1 MDAGSISC
9 TIAALAM
16 LLLAGYFTLVE
27 AAFSN
32 ASRARIKAL
41 EDSERRTRRALS
53 VLDDWERA
61 RGAILIGTNLAHV
74 ALAAL
79 VTYVAIDV
87 WPLWSAAVAAVYAA
101 LLVFFLAEA
110 IPKCLAVRRAER
122 VCLATA
128 LSLKFFTAV
137 FRPVY
142 FLFAAIGRGIARFTK
157 GDAEVSVTEDELYD
171 IIEDMT
177 DQGSLDTERGEL
189 VSSALQFADLT
200 AENILTARVDVA
212 AIDVEWDAAKVL
224 DFIKRERHS
233 RLPVYSE
240 SVDNIIGVLQIR
252 KYIREYLAHGE
263 QADLRALLD
272 EAYFVSR
279 DMKIDELLSVMSAK
293 KLNMAVVNDGYG
305 GTLGIVT
312 VEDILEE
319 LVGEIW
325 DEDDVVEESFVPL
338 GGGRYEVDAE
348 SPVGETLEKL
358 GLDTKELPDEDE
370 YKLMGEWAY
379 EQFDRIP
386 STRESFKWG
395 RLNVTVSEMRQNRI
409 VKLVCRV
416 EPEPETDTEG
426 GEAK

>member
-87 WPLWSAAVAAVYAA
+87 WPLWSAAVAAVCAA

-312 VEDILEE
+312 VEDI
-319 LVGEIW
+319 
-325 DEDDVVEESFVPL
+325 
-338 GGGRYEVDAE
+338 
-348 SPVGETLEKL
+348 
-358 GLDTKELPDEDE
+358 
-370 YKLMGEWAY
+370 
-379 EQFDRIP
+379 P
-386 STRESFKWG
+386 ST
-395 RLNVTVSEMRQNRI
+395 
-409 VKLVCRV
+409 
-416 EPEPETDTEG
+416 
-426 GEAK
+426 A